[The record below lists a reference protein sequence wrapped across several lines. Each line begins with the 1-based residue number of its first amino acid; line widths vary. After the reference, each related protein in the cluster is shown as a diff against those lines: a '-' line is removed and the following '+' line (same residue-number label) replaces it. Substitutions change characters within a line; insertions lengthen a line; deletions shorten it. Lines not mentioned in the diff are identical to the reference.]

1 MRGSTPIHLHRGRP
15 EDQPR
20 PPGRISIDDLAS
32 QGWPAELQ
40 PTCYVYGPTGFVE
53 TVSDLSE
60 FLARCP
66 SCESVLLRM
75 VRTFDALWL
84 DMSGMSALRVLMMI
98 NSTSESY
105 SR

>member
-40 PTCYVYGPTGFVE
+40 PTCYVYGPTGFGKNPAIDIFHYRDFRH
-53 TVSDLSE
+53 S
-60 FLARCP
+60 
-66 SCESVLLRM
+66 
-75 VRTFDALWL
+75 
-84 DMSGMSALRVLMMI
+84 
-98 NSTSESY
+98 
-105 SR
+105 

>member
-1 MRGSTPIHLHRGRP
+1 MGARHPIHLHTGRP

-40 PTCYVYGPTGFVE
+40 PTCFVYGPTGFVE
-53 TVSDLSE
+53 TVSDLSG
-60 FLARCP
+60 FMARCP
-66 SCESVLLRM
+66 SCESVLLRI

-84 DMSGMSALRVLMMI
+84 DMSGLRILMLI